1 MIMANS
7 FSPPL
12 FSETE
17 QNNTKELR
25 PRFNAAGLIAV
36 IAQDAATN
44 EVLMLA
50 WMNAQALA
58 KTMKTGTATYWS
70 RSRKKLWVKGATS
83 GNTQQVVEMHVD
95 CDQDAILMKVHQTGG
110 ACHTGRKSCFY
121 REISGERLLKTDET
135 R

>member
-1 MIMANS
+1 MANS

-12 FSETE
+12 FSATE

-25 PRFNAAGLIAV
+25 PRFNAAGLITV
-36 IAQDAATN
+36 ITQDAATN

-58 KTMKTGTATYWS
+58 KTIKTGKATYWS

-83 GNTQQVVEMHVD
+83 GNTQQVVEMRVD
-95 CDQDAILMKVHQTGG
+95 CDQDAILMKVNQTGG
-110 ACHTGRKSCFY
+110 ACHTSRKSCFY
-121 REISGERLLKTDET
+121 REITGDQLLKYDET
-135 R
+135 G